1 MPYSIMEKIII
12 DESFKKSFGVNSL
25 YEICNDKALLYIINN
40 WKEVEKQFD
49 KEWDV
54 DYKPKVIMTK
64 YLNNYK
70 KNNIINIKYKKS
82 DNYNNKI
89 GRFFCLN
96 GIGIQSL
103 PRRIRHTICKGL
115 YIDLDFKNA
124 HPSILKT
131 LCNIYNIECPYLTK
145 YVNNRD
151 DILNEICKSLQI
163 NKESAKQI
171 YLCALNGNK
180 TFYDVNN
187 WNSILLEFERIHQ
200 EIANKQIFFIFLEEV
215 KSEHKENI
223 NAKLVN
229 RLLCYIENECLKVLY
244 NILDFNKCFDYY
256 INDKI
261 YKVCP
266 LIFDGLQV
274 LDNKENRQ
282 LLNNDFFKTTS
293 NTILKRTGFY
303 LDIAIKE
310 FDECLILPDNFE
322 ELNKNDNVISD
333 DIEARDFVVKVYGYK
348 YVSCNNIKY
357 VKDGYIWTCVKED
370 IDRIITNDII
380 ACNLQIKS
388 GDRISRYSGFRSSI
402 NNCKNL
408 ILSTGFNIDNDFISS
423 NLKKSIYYLP
433 FRDCVYS
440 FKDNKTFNY
449 NDLNICFTQF
459 INRDFPND
467 FIEEDYQE
475 LLNRVIKPIY
485 PDEEE
490 MKYNAHIKARAL
502 AGCFTDKKW
511 YVFQGARNSGK
522 GVETTLLR
530 NAFKCYVSM
539 FDAKCLINN
548 KFGNVSSETALAWVV
563 DKKECRIIISN
574 EINGDDKTELNGAFI
589 KMLASGGD
597 EMEGRKLYSN
607 NQVFIPQ
614 FTMFLCCNTI
624 YKPTQKTKDCLENMI
639 SFDYKSKFVDSEDI
653 IEGIPY
659 YKLKDDTIKDLINE
673 DRIINAYIWYIINEF
688 NIIRRKPPLS
698 IINNMSLGEEEEEI
712 TLDKY
717 LIANYRNSDNNKDK
731 IFSIDIYN
739 DVISNDCLKDVSKD
753 LISKT
758 LIRLNIGKHPDKIKI
773 NNVSKRGFTN
783 IIKIT

>member
-1 MPYSIMEKIII
+1 MAYSIMEKIII

-151 DILNEICKSLQI
+151 DILNEICKTLQI

-180 TFYDVNN
+180 TYYEVNN
-187 WNSILLEFERIHQ
+187 WNSILLEFESIHQ

-244 NILDFNKCFDYY
+244 NILDFYKCFDYY

-333 DIEARDFVVKVYGYK
+333 DIDARNFVVKVYGYK

-357 VKDGYIWTCVKED
+357 VKDGNIWTCVKED

-440 FKDNKTFNY
+440 FKDKKTYDY
-449 NDLNICFTQF
+449 NDLNICFTQI
-459 INRDFPND
+459 INRNFPHN
-467 FIEEDYQE
+467 FIKEDYQE

-490 MKYNAHIKARAL
+490 MIYNAHIKARAL

-607 NQVFIPQ
+607 NEVFIPQ

-624 YKPTQKTKDCLENMI
+624 YKPTQKTSDCLENMI

-653 IEGIPY
+653 IEGIEY

-688 NIIRRKPPLS
+688 NMIRRKPPLS
-698 IINNMSLGEEEEEI
+698 IINNMNLDKEDEVL

-717 LIANYRNSDNNKDK
+717 LINNYKTTDNNKDK

-739 DVISNDCLKDVSKD
+739 DVISNDFLKDVSKD

-758 LIRLNIGKHPDKIKI
+758 LIRLKIGKYVDKLYF
-773 NNVSKRGFTN
+773 NNVYKRGFKN
-783 IIKIT
+783 IIKII